1 MEATDLHFLFCVTLP
16 KFMVQLVLT
25 YFLTHPLI
33 SFICCIVAADFIALV
48 QSNAKMGPLQRTLL
62 QSFACTN
69 AILSIFWARAR
80 VAHVGVP
87 SAQMA
92 MT

>member
-48 QSNAKMGPLQRTLL
+48 QSNAKMGPLQCPLL
-62 QSFACTN
+62 QSFAYTN
-69 AILSIFWARAR
+69 ANFLNFWSRDFF
-80 VAHVGVP
+80 GFCWKP
-87 SAQMA
+87 
-92 MT
+92 